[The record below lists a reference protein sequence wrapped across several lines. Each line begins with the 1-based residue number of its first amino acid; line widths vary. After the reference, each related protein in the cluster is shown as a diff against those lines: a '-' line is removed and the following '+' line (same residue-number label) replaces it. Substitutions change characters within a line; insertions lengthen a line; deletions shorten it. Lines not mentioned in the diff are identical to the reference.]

1 MINNQNESLEIVIED
16 QSSQVKRQNTHC
28 VEMSLFDTF
37 YEDYVDFKNYIRDIL
52 GAIFHLGFK
61 FYLGIPS

>member
-1 MINNQNESLEIVIED
+1 MTPSQILKKMINDQNESLEIVIDD

-37 YEDYVDFKNYIRDIL
+37 YGLHRF
-52 GAIFHLGFK
+52 
-61 FYLGIPS
+61 